1 MVEKGRHLHIERDL
15 RMSLYFQQQGVYIV
29 GDKVHFLLY
38 CSMYQTLRQTY
49 FLNRLSIHCVAVV
62 GIADSSTEMS
72 GMRLVP
78 ASDVAVVVLVD
89 VRLLLVKCCVVG
101 ASVVVN
107 VSSDVVLVLG
117 FVLSDNVVDDTRSI
131 DNVDAVVGVV

>member
-1 MVEKGRHLHIERDL
+1 M
-15 RMSLYFQQQGVYIV
+15 
-29 GDKVHFLLY
+29 
-38 CSMYQTLRQTY
+38 
-49 FLNRLSIHCVAVV
+49 V
-62 GIADSSTEMS
+62 GIVDSSTEMS

-89 VRLLLVKCCVVG
+89 VRLVLVKCCVVG